1 MMMSASVLKRK
12 DVAKNFSFTGID
24 IKILKE
30 EIMQGSKCC
39 TYIILIQELHVFGDE
54 QGRDAIKIMISSPS
68 DIDFLI

>member
-1 MMMSASVLKRK
+1 MMSASVLKRK

-39 TYIILIQELHVFGDE
+39 TYILLIQELHVFGDE
-54 QGRDAIKIMISSPS
+54 Y
-68 DIDFLI
+68 FLVKEKTRQICNNDDDKQP

>member
-24 IKILKE
+24 IKLLKE

-39 TYIILIQELHVFGDE
+39 TYILLIQELHVFGDE
-54 QGRDAIKIMISSPS
+54 Y
-68 DIDFLI
+68 FLVKNETRQRCNNVYDK

>member
-12 DVAKNFSFTGID
+12 NVAKNFSFTGID

-39 TYIILIQELHVFGDE
+39 TYIILIQELNVFFDE
-54 QGRDAIKIMISSPS
+54 Y
-68 DIDFLI
+68 FLVKDETRQRCNNVYDK

>member
-12 DVAKNFSFTGID
+12 NVAKNFSFTGID

-39 TYIILIQELHVFGDE
+39 TYILLIQELHVFGDE
-54 QGRDAIKIMISSPS
+54 Y
-68 DIDFLI
+68 FLVKDETRQRCNNVYDK

>member
-1 MMMSASVLKRK
+1 MMSASVLKRK

-39 TYIILIQELHVFGDE
+39 TYILLIQELHVFGDE
-54 QGRDAIKIMISSPS
+54 Y
-68 DIDFLI
+68 FLVKNETRQRYNNVYDK

>member
-39 TYIILIQELHVFGDE
+39 TYILLIQELHVFGDE
-54 QGRDAIKIMISSPS
+54 Y
-68 DIDFLI
+68 FLVKNETRQRCNNVYDK

>member
-1 MMMSASVLKRK
+1 MSASVLKRK

-39 TYIILIQELHVFGDE
+39 TYILLIQELHVFGDE
-54 QGRDAIKIMISSPS
+54 Y
-68 DIDFLI
+68 FLVKNETRQRCNNVYDK

>member
-1 MMMSASVLKRK
+1 MMSASVLKRK

-39 TYIILIQELHVFGDE
+39 TYILLIQELHVFGDE
-54 QGRDAIKIMISSPS
+54 Y
-68 DIDFLI
+68 FLVKNETRQRCNNVYDK

>member
-1 MMMSASVLKRK
+1 MMSASVLKRK

-54 QGRDAIKIMISSPS
+54 Y
-68 DIDFLI
+68 FLVKNETRQRCNNVYDK